1 MTREEILALPTG
13 KKLDALVAEKVMG
26 WEAKPGRAYYW
37 TGKDRVVRS
46 VFYQFSTDISAAW
59 ELLCKFKTHQV
70 TFHENGFY
78 QQSDMKYRVIIAKNQ
93 HVAYANTA
101 PEAICK
107 AALLAVMDKEAEA

>member
-46 VFYQFSTDISAAW
+46 VFYQFSTDISG
-59 ELLCKFKTHQV
+59 LCNFQG
-70 TFHENGFY
+70 EMISN
-78 QQSDMKYRVIIAKNQ
+78 R
-93 HVAYANTA
+93 
-101 PEAICK
+101 
-107 AALLAVMDKEAEA
+107 

>member
-13 KKLDALVAEKVMG
+13 KKLDALVADKVMG

-59 ELLCKFKTHQV
+59 EAEEKIKQLRLHV
-70 TFHENGFY
+70 
-78 QQSDMKYRVIIAKNQ
+78 KYC
-93 HVAYANTA
+93 
-101 PEAICK
+101 EALKKVVLSTGEYVGLFDYIHATPAQRCK
-107 AALLAVMDKEAEA
+107 AALLAVMDKETKAK